1 MEQISG
7 MYTLEL
13 GAESFPLS
21 TDSMVLADFV
31 RLPKNAQV
39 LDLGSGCGLLGFLLC
54 AKDPGCTVTGVELSG
69 EAHRCALENIA
80 RNQLGHRLYSLCGDL
95 RSMPDTLKKGSF
107 HVCVSNPPY
116 FSGGAASGKHPLARR
131 ADCCTVGD
139 LFAAASAYLR
149 FGGSFFLVHKPERLA
164 ELCAQASLAGLEPK
178 RLRLVR
184 HRTDSPVC
192 LILLQCKKGARPGL
206 VLDEIALFHPDGT
219 PTEDRRRIYHD

>member
-1 MEQISG
+1 MEIISG

-13 GAESFPLS
+13 GEGAFPLS

-54 AKDPGCTVTGVELSG
+54 ARDPACTVTGVELNKD
-69 EAHRCALENIA
+69 AHRCALENIA
-80 RNQLGHRLYSLCGDL
+80 RNQLSHRLYSLCGDL
-95 RSMPDTLKKGSF
+95 RFMPEDLKKGSF

-116 FSGGAASGKHPLARR
+116 FSGGAPSRKNALARR
-131 ADCCTVGD
+131 EDCCTARD
-139 LFAAASAYLR
+139 LFAAASRYLR
-149 FGGSFFLVHKPERLA
+149 FGGSFFLVQKPQRLA
-164 ELCAQASLAGLEPK
+164 ELCAEASKAGLEPK

-192 LILLQCKKGARPGL
+192 LILLQCKKGAKPGL
-206 VLDEIALFHPDGT
+206 ALDEISLFHPDGT